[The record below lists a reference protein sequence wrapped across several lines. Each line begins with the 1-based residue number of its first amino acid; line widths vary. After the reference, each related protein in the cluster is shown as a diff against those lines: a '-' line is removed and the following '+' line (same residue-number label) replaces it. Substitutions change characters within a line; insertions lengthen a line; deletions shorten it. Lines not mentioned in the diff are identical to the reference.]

1 MRGLK
6 PREGVRGLVR
16 RHKGRR
22 NVGEGG
28 EVCRHVRKA
37 NWLTV
42 NNAPRIQVCL
52 PTVTSLN

>member
-1 MRGLK
+1 MK

-16 RHKGRR
+16 RHKGRG

-42 NNAPRIQVCL
+42 NDAPRIQVCL